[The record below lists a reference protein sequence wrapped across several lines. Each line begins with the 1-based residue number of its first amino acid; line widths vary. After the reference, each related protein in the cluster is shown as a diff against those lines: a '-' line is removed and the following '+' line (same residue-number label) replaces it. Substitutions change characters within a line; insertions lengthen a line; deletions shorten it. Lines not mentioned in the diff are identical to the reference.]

1 MNIHERVAGI
11 VAEICT
17 AHTNK
22 IMPVLTDEE
31 VDLLA
36 SYVREAIKEA
46 TQRLPA
52 RELAL
57 FERVPGLFRSWEIE
71 QVLEPG
77 HEFHIVTHGE
87 CPPDNTPLY
96 AVNRRRLLPDEQGQ
110 ALAEAHRP

>member
-11 VAEICT
+11 VAEIQT
-17 AHTNK
+17 AHTNN
-22 IMPVLTDEE
+22 IMPVLTGEE
-31 VDLLA
+31 VDLLV

-57 FERVPGLFRSWEIE
+57 FQRVPGLFRGWEIE

-77 HEFHIVTHGE
+77 HEFHVVNHGE
-87 CPPDNTPLY
+87 CPPDSPPLY
-96 AVNRRRLLPDEQGQ
+96 AINRRRLLPDERDQ

>member
-22 IMPVLTDEE
+22 IMPVLTGDE

-36 SYVREAIKEA
+36 SFVRDAIKDATHRPPVRE
-46 TQRLPA
+46 L
-52 RELAL
+52 EL
-57 FERVPGLFRSWEIE
+57 FVRVPGLFRGWEIE

-87 CPPDNTPLY
+87 CPPDSTPLY
-96 AVNRRRLLPDEQGQ
+96 AVNRRRLLPDERTQ
-110 ALAEAHRP
+110 ACAEAHRP